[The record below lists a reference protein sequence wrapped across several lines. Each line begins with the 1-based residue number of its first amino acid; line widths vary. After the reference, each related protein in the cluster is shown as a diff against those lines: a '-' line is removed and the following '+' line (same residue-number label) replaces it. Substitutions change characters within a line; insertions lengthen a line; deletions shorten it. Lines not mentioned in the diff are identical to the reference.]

1 MIKTILEKY
10 PCDGDCRFQ
19 TGLSSTT
26 LMYYPPIYDKDG
38 INTNPDRNI
47 TYTDVYCTVCF
58 KKFSVSE
65 QLGEF
70 DVRIVE

>member
-1 MIKTILEKY
+1 MIKTLLEKY

-19 TGLSSTT
+19 TGLSSST
-26 LMYYPPIYDKDG
+26 LVYYPPIYDKDG

-47 TYTDVYCTVCF
+47 VTTKIDCTVCS

-65 QLGEF
+65 QLGKF
-70 DVRIVE
+70 DVGIIE